1 MNIYN
6 YLFYRIYKRQNTKY
20 SKLESALYSSA
31 IITAPVSINLLTIK
45 IFLQS
50 LDVIPT
56 ITTKTIQDV
65 LFMITLIV
73 LNTIYFM
80 MKKRYL
86 GIENNFNKLSKKKN
100 KIGLYCVILYFIL
113 TVVLFII
120 GVNIGR

>member
-86 GIENNFNKLSKKKN
+86 EIENNFNKLSKKKN

-120 GVNIGR
+120 GVNI